1 MYELKLALKRN
12 LIRLLPVIV
21 SVVLQIACGAIVL
34 KMLEKQAVFVEIV
47 LRILSVF
54 VCLRICWKSGNTGK
68 QISWVFLI
76 LTLPVLG
83 LSMYVFLGKLG
94 LGPAKKKRFRDCEE
108 KRRACLSRQQGVWKQ
123 MEDHR
128 ILQQMEYIE
137 NWGGCPVWEN
147 TESRFF
153 KDSSDAVRVQIEALK
168 AAEHFIFLEYY
179 SLEDKQGFAEI
190 REILYEKRKQGVEVR
205 VMYDAMG
212 SIPYV
217 NRKFAAE
224 LIRNGISCR
233 IFNPLT
239 PWANGFVHHRDHRK
253 IMVIDGLW
261 AFTGGYNLTEEYF
274 HFTEPY
280 GFWKDTGLGIFGEGA
295 RSFTAMF
302 LEMWNAVRETDAD
315 WDAYLNVKRP
325 EHSVGFSQSG
335 GGASGCADHTED
347 CREFVQ
353 PYGDSPLDEEPLGE
367 NVYLN
372 MLKGAEDFVYLMT
385 PYLIPGA
392 EMERELVLAAR
403 RGVDV
408 RIVTPGIPDKKLIF
422 QVTRSFYGKL
432 LDAGVRIFEYTPGFC
447 HGKQWI
453 CDGKTAVVGSINLDC
468 RSFYLH
474 FEDAV
479 FLYGS
484 PAIEDIEKDFAEIFP
499 VCKEVRTQ
507 KTPFPMQVW
516 QSFLRLFG
524 PLM

>member
-21 SVVLQIACGAIVL
+21 SVVLQTAGAAIVL
-34 KMLEKQAVFVEIV
+34 KFLENQAVFAAAA
-47 LRILSVF
+47 LRILAVF
-54 VCLRICWKSGNTGK
+54 VSLRICWKSRNTGK
-68 QISWVFLI
+68 QISWIFLI

-83 LSMYVFLGKLG
+83 LSMYVLLGKLG
-94 LGPAKKKRFRDCEE
+94 LGPVKKKRFRSCEE
-108 KRRACLSRQQGVWKQ
+108 RRRTCLRQQSSVW
-123 MEDHR
+123 EGAGDRR
-128 ILQQMEYIE
+128 ILQQMEYIAD
-137 NWGGCPVWEN
+137 WGGYPAYKN
-147 TESRFF
+147 TQARFF
-153 KDSSDAVRVQIEALK
+153 KDSSDAVRMQIEALK
-168 AAEHFIFLEYY
+168 TAERFIFLEYY
-179 SLEDKQGFAEI
+179 SVENKRGFEEI
-190 REILYEKRKQGVEVR
+190 RELLYEKRKQGIEVR

-217 NRKFAAE
+217 NRKFARE
-224 LIRNGISCR
+224 LMRHGISCR
-233 IFNPLT
+233 IFNPMT

-253 IMVIDGLW
+253 IMIIDGLW

-302 LEMWNAVRETDAD
+302 LEMWNSVRETDAG
-315 WDAYLNVKRP
+315 WDMYLNVKKPPRDA
-325 EHSVGFSQSG
+325 GFSQFCEIMKE
-335 GGASGCADHTED
+335 ASGED
-347 CREFVQ
+347 EGIVQ
-353 PYGDSPLDEEPLGE
+353 PYGDSPVDEEPLGE

-372 MLKGAEDFVYLMT
+372 MLKGAEYFFYLMT

-392 EMERELVLAAR
+392 EMERELVLAAK

-422 QVTRSFYGKL
+422 QVTRSFYGRL
-432 LDAGVRIFEYTPGFC
+432 LDAGVRIFEYSPGFC
-447 HGKQWI
+447 HAKQCV
-453 CDGKTAVVGSINLDC
+453 CDGITAAAGSINLDC

-479 FLYGS
+479 FLCGGS
-484 PAIEDIEKDFAEIFP
+484 AVEDIRKDFMETFP
-499 VCKEVRTQ
+499 VCREIRAQ
-507 KTPFPMQVW
+507 KTPLPMQVW

-524 PLM
+524 SLM